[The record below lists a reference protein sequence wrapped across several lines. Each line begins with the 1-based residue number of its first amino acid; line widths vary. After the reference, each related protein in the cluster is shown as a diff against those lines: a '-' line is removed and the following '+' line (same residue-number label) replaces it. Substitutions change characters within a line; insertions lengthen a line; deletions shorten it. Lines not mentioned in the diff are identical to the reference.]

1 MNRFV
6 STMASLAM
14 AQSATIQAA
23 TTTTQATV
31 TQATSTLAT
40 EMMTLVDGGDEGNF
54 TGSETGSGM
63 DGTGNW
69 MMEYEKFYND
79 ENNFDYQGFLKN
91 LKTDEKTDFMT
102 FVTSNVVLE

>member
-14 AQSATIQAA
+14 AQSATISAT

-31 TQATSTLAT
+31 TQVTSTLVT

-54 TGSETGSGM
+54 AESETGSGM

-69 MMEYEKFYND
+69 MM
-79 ENNFDYQGFLKN
+79 
-91 LKTDEKTDFMT
+91 
-102 FVTSNVVLE
+102 

>member
-14 AQSATIQAA
+14 AQSATIPA
-23 TTTTQATV
+23 TTTQATV
-31 TQATSTLAT
+31 TEATSTLTT
-40 EMMTLVDGGDEGNF
+40 EMMTLGGDEGNF
-54 TGSETGSGM
+54 TGSGM

-91 LKTDEKTDFMT
+91 LKTDEKTDFMS

>member
-6 STMASLAM
+6 STMASIAM
-14 AQSATIQAA
+14 AQSATIPAA

-31 TQATSTLAT
+31 TQATSTLTT
-40 EMMTLVDGGDEGNF
+40 EMMTLGGDEGNF

-91 LKTDEKTDFMT
+91 LKTDEKTDFMS